1 MCESKIESPKD
12 SQIPETLDSVK
23 TNEDIC
29 TIKGDENEN
38 KSQEK
43 PNLSVEKISTK
54 DSQVTFNEI
63 DLQENQMIPSEIS
76 KEDSLIS
83 NVVLKTSTACPS
95 EGSLQSEIL
104 ASTKDTIPQE
114 ASNPLGVKEK
124 ENIKGGL
131 ISDGVFNWGQSSK
144 KPHYSQLLKFS

>member
-1 MCESKIESPKD
+1 
-12 SQIPETLDSVK
+12 
-23 TNEDIC
+23 
-29 TIKGDENEN
+29 
-38 KSQEK
+38 
-43 PNLSVEKISTK
+43 
-54 DSQVTFNEI
+54 
-63 DLQENQMIPSEIS
+63 MIPSENIS

-124 ENIKGGL
+124 GKIKGGL
-131 ISDGVFNWGQSSK
+131 ISDAVFNCVQPSK
-144 KPHYSQLLKFS
+144 KCPKSLSSTFKI

>member
-1 MCESKIESPKD
+1 MKE
-12 SQIPETLDSVK
+12 
-23 TNEDIC
+23 
-29 TIKGDENEN
+29 DENEN
-38 KSQEK
+38 KYQEK

-114 ASNPLGVKEK
+114 ASNPLDVKEK
-124 ENIKGGL
+124 GKIKGGL
-131 ISDGVFNWGQSSK
+131 ISDAVFNCVQPSK
-144 KPHYSQLLKFS
+144 KCPKSLSSTFKI

>member
-1 MCESKIESPKD
+1 M
-12 SQIPETLDSVK
+12 
-23 TNEDIC
+23 
-29 TIKGDENEN
+29 
-38 KSQEK
+38 
-43 PNLSVEKISTK
+43 EKISTK

-124 ENIKGGL
+124 GKIKGGL
-131 ISDGVFNWGQSSK
+131 ISDAVFNCVQPSK
-144 KPHYSQLLKFS
+144 KCPKSLSSTFKI